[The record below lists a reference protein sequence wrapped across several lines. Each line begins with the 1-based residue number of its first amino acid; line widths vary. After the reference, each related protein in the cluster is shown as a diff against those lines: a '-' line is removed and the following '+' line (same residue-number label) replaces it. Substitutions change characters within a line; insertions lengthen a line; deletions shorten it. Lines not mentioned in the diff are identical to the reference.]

1 MYFEPTRENVGLA
14 ERSFELSALQQPISS
29 SKGLFSASGAIECR
43 LREALRV
50 KTWCRGSQNVCTHLS
65 RGRGNYGCHR
75 SRPRWG
81 SLTDRFQSQSRVLAI
96 AVGPKLLVTI
106 EQTQNLLLGFSQ
118 KVVNHVPVTS
128 RAHGATTCLSRTI
141 MCHTLLHNN
150 SYLPISST
158 KIVLENRPKTA
169 QIPLTIIVFYRN
181 KRFGALE
188 PPSVR
193 CSCHVL

>member
-1 MYFEPTRENVGLA
+1 MCSNNMN
-14 ERSFELSALQQPISS
+14 IM
-29 SKGLFSASGAIECR
+29 
-43 LREALRV
+43 
-50 KTWCRGSQNVCTHLS
+50 W
-65 RGRGNYGCHR
+65 
-75 SRPRWG
+75 
-81 SLTDRFQSQSRVLAI
+81 
-96 AVGPKLLVTI
+96 KLLVTI

-193 CSCHVL
+193 CSCHVLWAHVQKHVPSPGKFWVISVTTAPIQLKSEGQWNLKVRSAMSI